1 MKKRIAEISA
11 AVLLAL
17 ITVLALIA
25 FIGYKKVDQTL
36 GLMQKAD
43 KEEVKEMTNPNIS
56 SDVVSTLKEN
66 WTVALFGLD
75 SRDTDDL
82 SGANSDVI
90 ILTSINNKTGDI
102 NLISV
107 YRDTYLKTGDNRY
120 RKVNEAYAI
129 GGPKKAVEVLNENLD
144 LQIDDYIAVNWKA
157 VATAIN
163 ILGGVDIEITKDEL
177 KYING
182 YITETVN
189 STGIGSYQIHETGL
203 QHLDGIQAVAY
214 SRIRYTAGNDYK
226 RTERQRTV
234 LAAVL
239 EKAKQSDWTTLNNVI
254 VTVFPMTS
262 SSIDTKDVIAA
273 AMNVANYKLIK
284 TGGFPFDVI
293 EKKVDKQDYVFPD
306 TLESN
311 VSKLHEFLYETEAY
325 MPSNSVFSISKKI
338 DSKCLSKKKS
348 VNEKVHK
355 ELSPIEISNDMEAEE
370 TLSQIETE
378 TTIFEETNT
387 ETNNITGPETKI
399 ELEIGPGI
407 QGTIVEENMNENY
420 GPGFENELEET
431 EQFPTPSQ
439 NNQID

>member
-1 MKKRIAEISA
+1 MKKRMIEISA
-11 AVLLAL
+11 SIVLAL
-17 ITVLALIA
+17 ITFLSLVA

-36 GLMQKAD
+36 GLIQTTD
-43 KEEVKEMTNPNIS
+43 KEEIKEMTNPNIS
-56 SDVVSTLKEN
+56 NDVVSTLKEN

-75 SRDTDDL
+75 SRDTDGL

-90 ILTSINNKTGDI
+90 ILASINNKTGDI

-107 YRDTYLKTGDNRY
+107 YRDTCLKTGDNRY

-144 LQIDDYIAVNWKA
+144 LQIDDYVAVNWKA

-239 EKAKQSDWTTLNNVI
+239 DKAKHSDWTTLNNII

-262 SSIDTKDVIAA
+262 SSIDTNDVIAA
-273 AMNVANYKLIK
+273 AMNVTNYKIIK

-293 EKKVDKQDYVFPD
+293 EKNVDKQDFVFPN

-311 VSKLHEFLYETEAY
+311 VSEMHNFLYGTLSY
-325 MPSNSVFSISKKI
+325 QPSNEVKEISSKI
-338 DSKCLSKKKS
+338 DNKRTGKS
-348 VNEKVHK
+348 NKPKNPVPQETF
-355 ELSPIEISNDMEAEE
+355 PIQKEE
-370 TLSQIETE
+370 TTAVDETISSIASQELNTESMIETE
-378 TTIFEETNT
+378 EIKPEERTD
-387 ETNNITGPETKI
+387 
-399 ELEIGPGI
+399 
-407 QGTIVEENMNENY
+407 ENY
-420 GPGFENELEET
+420 GPGFVTSYNEEDPVESSKT
-431 EQFPTPSQ
+431 S
-439 NNQID
+439 N

>member
-1 MKKRIAEISA
+1 MNKRIVEISA
-11 AVLLAL
+11 AVMLAL

-36 GLMQKAD
+36 GLMQRTD
-43 KEEVKEMTNPNIS
+43 KEEIKEMTNPNIS
-56 SDVVSTLKEN
+56 NDVVSTLKDN

-75 SRDTDDL
+75 TRDTDGL

-90 ILTSINNKTGDI
+90 ILASINNKTGDI

-107 YRDTYLKTGDNRY
+107 YRDTCLKTGDNRY

-144 LQIDDYIAVNWKA
+144 LQIDDYVAVNWKA

-239 EKAKQSDWTTLNNVI
+239 EKAKHSDWATLNNII

-262 SSIDTKDVIAA
+262 SSIDTNDVIAA
-273 AMNVANYKLIK
+273 AMNISNYKLIK

-293 EKKVDKQDYVFPD
+293 EKNVDKQDYVFPD
-306 TLESN
+306 TLETN
-311 VSKLHEFLYETEAY
+311 VSKLHEFLYGTDSY
-325 MPSNSVFSISKKI
+325 VPSDKVSSISKKI
-338 DSKCLSKKKS
+338 DDKRLGSKKNVS
-348 VNEKVHK
+348 RIQQETP
-355 ELSPIEISNDMEAEE
+355 PIEVINEPETDETISQMVTISEETKEESNNMTEAE
-370 TLSQIETE
+370 TNIE
-378 TTIFEETNT
+378 
-387 ETNNITGPETKI
+387 PEV
-399 ELEIGPGI
+399 GPGI
-407 QGTIVEENMNENY
+407 QIPKSCFG
-420 GPGFENELEET
+420 
-431 EQFPTPSQ
+431 S
-439 NNQID
+439 

>member
-1 MKKRIAEISA
+1 MNKRIVEISA
-11 AVLLAL
+11 SVMLAL

-36 GLMQKAD
+36 GLMQRTD
-43 KEEVKEMTNPNIS
+43 KEEIKEMTNPNIS
-56 SDVVSTLKEN
+56 NDVVSTLKEN

-75 SRDTDDL
+75 TRDTDGL

-90 ILTSINNKTGDI
+90 ILASINNKTGDI

-107 YRDTYLKTGDNRY
+107 YRDTCLKTGDNRY

-144 LQIDDYIAVNWKA
+144 LQIDDYVAVNWKA

-239 EKAKQSDWTTLNNVI
+239 EKAKHSDWATLNNII

-262 SSIDTKDVIAA
+262 SSIDTNDVIAA
-273 AMNVANYKLIK
+273 AMNISNYKLIK

-293 EKKVDKQDYVFPD
+293 EKNVDKQDYVFPD
-306 TLESN
+306 TLETN
-311 VSKLHEFLYETEAY
+311 VSKLHEFLYGTDSYA
-325 MPSNSVFSISKKI
+325 PSDKVSSISKKI
-338 DSKCLSKKKS
+338 DDKRLGSKKNVGS
-348 VNEKVHK
+348 TIQQETP
-355 ELSPIEISNDMEAEE
+355 PIEVINEPETDETISQMVTISEE
-370 TLSQIETE
+370 TK
-378 TTIFEETNT
+378 EETNNMT
-387 ETNNITGPETKI
+387 EAETNIEPEV
-399 ELEIGPGI
+399 GPGI
-407 QGTIVEENMNENY
+407 QIPVSEEVSKENY
-420 GPGFENELEET
+420 GPGFEVDTEET
-431 EQFPTPSQ
+431 EETQSPS
-439 NNQID
+439 

>member
-1 MKKRIAEISA
+1 MKKRMIEIGA
-11 AVLLAL
+11 A
-17 ITVLALIA
+17 IVLAIITFLSLVA

-36 GLMQKAD
+36 GLMQTTD
-43 KEEVKEMTNPNIS
+43 KEEIKEMTNPNIS
-56 SDVVSTLKEN
+56 NDVVSTLKDN

-75 SRDTDDL
+75 SRDTDGL

-90 ILTSINNKTGDI
+90 ILASINNKTGDI

-107 YRDTYLKTGDNRY
+107 YRDTCLKTGDNRY
-120 RKVNEAYAI
+120 KKVNEAYAI

-144 LQIDDYIAVNWKA
+144 LQIDDYVAVNWKA

-163 ILGGVDIEITKDEL
+163 ILGGVDIEVTKDEL

-239 EKAKQSDWTTLNNVI
+239 EKAKHSDWATLNNII

-262 SSIDTKDVIAA
+262 SSIDTNDVIAV
-273 AMNVANYKLIK
+273 AMNVSNYKLIK

-306 TLESN
+306 TLETN
-311 VSKLHEFLYETEAY
+311 VSKLHEFLYGTDSY
-325 MPSNSVFSISKKI
+325 TPSDKVSSISKKV
-338 DSKCLSKKKS
+338 DNKRLGTKR
-348 VNEKVHK
+348 N
-355 ELSPIEISNDMEAEE
+355 ISNTIPIQQETTAMEVNNESETEE
-370 TLSQIETE
+370 TMSQTVVIVS
-378 TTIFEETNT
+378 EETKEEMNNVT
-387 ETNNITGPETKI
+387 EPETNIEPEV
-399 ELEIGPGI
+399 GPGI
-407 QGTIVEENMNENY
+407 QISVPEEESKENY
-420 GPGFENELEET
+420 GPGFEMDIKET
-431 EQFPTPSQ
+431 EENQSPS
-439 NNQID
+439 

>member
-1 MKKRIAEISA
+1 MNKRIVEISA
-11 AVLLAL
+11 AVVLAL

-36 GLMQKAD
+36 GLMQRTD
-43 KEEVKEMTNPNIS
+43 KEEIKEMTNPNIS
-56 SDVVSTLKEN
+56 NDVVSTLKEN

-75 SRDTDDL
+75 TRDTDGL

-90 ILTSINNKTGDI
+90 ILASINNKTGDI

-107 YRDTYLKTGDNRY
+107 YRDTCLKTGDNRY

-144 LQIDDYIAVNWKA
+144 LQIDDYVAVNWKA

-239 EKAKQSDWTTLNNVI
+239 EKAKHSDWATLNNII

-262 SSIDTKDVIAA
+262 SSIDTNDVIAA
-273 AMNVANYKLIK
+273 AMNISNYKLIK

-293 EKKVDKQDYVFPD
+293 EKSVDKQDYVFPD
-306 TLESN
+306 TLETN
-311 VSKLHEFLYETEAY
+311 VTKLHEFLYGTDSY
-325 MPSNSVFSISKKI
+325 TPSDKVSSISKKI
-338 DSKCLSKKKS
+338 DDKRLGSKKNIS
-348 VNEKVHK
+348 NTIHQETP
-355 ELSPIEISNDMEAEE
+355 PIEVINEPETEE
-370 TLSQIETE
+370 TISQIVTISEETK
-378 TTIFEETNT
+378 EETNNMT
-387 ETNNITGPETKI
+387 EAETNI
-399 ELEIGPGI
+399 EPEIGPGI
-407 QGTIVEENMNENY
+407 EVSIPEEETEENY
-420 GPGFENELEET
+420 GPGFEMEIEEI
-431 EQFPTPSQ
+431 EESLTPS
-439 NNQID
+439 

>member
-1 MKKRIAEISA
+1 MNKRIVEISA
-11 AVLLAL
+11 AVMLAL
-17 ITVLALIA
+17 TTVLALIA

-36 GLMQKAD
+36 GLMQRTD
-43 KEEVKEMTNPNIS
+43 KEEIKEMTNPNIS
-56 SDVVSTLKEN
+56 NDVVSTLKEN

-75 SRDTDDL
+75 TRDTDGL

-90 ILTSINNKTGDI
+90 ILASINNKTGDI

-107 YRDTYLKTGDNRY
+107 YRDTCLKTGDNRY

-144 LQIDDYIAVNWKA
+144 LEIDDYVAVNWKA

-189 STGIGSYQIHETGL
+189 STGIGSYQIHEAGM

-239 EKAKQSDWTTLNNVI
+239 EKAKHSDWSTLNNVI

-262 SSIDTKDVIAA
+262 SSIDTNDVITV

-293 EKKVDKQDYVFPD
+293 EKSVDKQDYVFPD
-306 TLESN
+306 TLETN
-311 VSKLHEFLYETEAY
+311 VSKLHEFLYGTDAYTPSDKISSISNKIDNKRLGSKRNISSTIQQETMPTEVNNEPETE
-325 MPSNSVFSISKKI
+325 
-338 DSKCLSKKKS
+338 
-348 VNEKVHK
+348 
-355 ELSPIEISNDMEAEE
+355 EAM
-370 TLSQIETE
+370 SQTVAIVSDETE
-378 TTIFEETNT
+378 ENMDNMTEPETNI
-387 ETNNITGPETKI
+387 EPEV
-399 ELEIGPGI
+399 GPGI
-407 QGTIVEENMNENY
+407 QISTPEEKTKENY
-420 GPGFENELEET
+420 GPGFEIEIEET
-431 EQFPTPSQ
+431 EEAQSPS
-439 NNQID
+439 

>member
-1 MKKRIAEISA
+1 MNKRIVEISA
-11 AVLLAL
+11 AVMLAL

-36 GLMQKAD
+36 GLMQRTD
-43 KEEVKEMTNPNIS
+43 KEEIKEMTNPNIS
-56 SDVVSTLKEN
+56 NDVVSTLKDN

-75 SRDTDDL
+75 TRDTDGL

-90 ILTSINNKTGDI
+90 ILASINNKTGDI

-107 YRDTYLKTGDNRY
+107 YRDTCLKTGDNRY

-144 LQIDDYIAVNWKA
+144 LQIDDYVAVNWKA

-239 EKAKQSDWTTLNNVI
+239 DKAKHSDWATLNNII
-254 VTVFPMTS
+254 VTAFPMTS
-262 SSIDTKDVIAA
+262 SSIDTNDVIAA
-273 AMNVANYKLIK
+273 AMNISNYKLVK

-293 EKKVDKQDYVFPD
+293 EKNVDKQDYVFPD
-306 TLESN
+306 TLKTN
-311 VSKLHEFLYETEAY
+311 VSKLHDFLYGTCSY
-325 MPSNSVFSISKKI
+325 TPSDKVSSISKKI
-338 DSKCLSKKKS
+338 DDKSLGNKKDIS
-348 VNEKVHK
+348 NTIHQETP
-355 ELSPIEISNDMEAEE
+355 PIEVINEPEIEE
-370 TLSQIETE
+370 TTSQIVTISEETKEE
-378 TTIFEETNT
+378 TNNMTEAETNT
-387 ETNNITGPETKI
+387 EPEV
-399 ELEIGPGI
+399 GPGI
-407 QGTIVEENMNENY
+407 QIPVSEEVSKENY
-420 GPGFENELEET
+420 GPGFEVNTEET
-431 EQFPTPSQ
+431 EETQGPS
-439 NNQID
+439 

>member
-1 MKKRIAEISA
+1 MNKRIVEISA
-11 AVLLAL
+11 AVVLAL

-36 GLMQKAD
+36 GLMQRTD
-43 KEEVKEMTNPNIS
+43 KEEIKEMTNPNIS
-56 SDVVSTLKEN
+56 NDVVSTLKEN

-75 SRDTDDL
+75 TRDTDGL

-90 ILTSINNKTGDI
+90 ILASINNKTGDI

-107 YRDTYLKTGDNRY
+107 YRDTCLKTGDNRY

-144 LQIDDYIAVNWKA
+144 LQIDDYVAVNWKA

-239 EKAKQSDWTTLNNVI
+239 EKAKHSDWATLNNII

-262 SSIDTKDVIAA
+262 SSIDTNDVIAA
-273 AMNVANYKLIK
+273 AMNISNYKLIK

-293 EKKVDKQDYVFPD
+293 EKNVDKQDYVFPD
-306 TLESN
+306 TLETN
-311 VSKLHEFLYETEAY
+311 VSKLHEFLYGTDSY
-325 MPSNSVFSISKKI
+325 VPSDKVSSISKKI
-338 DSKCLSKKKS
+338 DDKRLGSKKNVS
-348 VNEKVHK
+348 RIQQET
-355 ELSPIEISNDMEAEE
+355 LPIEVINEPETDETISQMVTISEE
-370 TLSQIETE
+370 TK
-378 TTIFEETNT
+378 EETNNMT
-387 ETNNITGPETKI
+387 EAETNIEPEV
-399 ELEIGPGI
+399 GPGI
-407 QGTIVEENMNENY
+407 QIPVSEEVSKENY
-420 GPGFENELEET
+420 GPGFEVDTEET
-431 EQFPTPSQ
+431 EETQSPS
-439 NNQID
+439 

>member
-1 MKKRIAEISA
+1 MNKRIVEISA
-11 AVLLAL
+11 AVMLAL

-36 GLMQKAD
+36 GLMQRTD
-43 KEEVKEMTNPNIS
+43 KEEIKEMTNPNIS
-56 SDVVSTLKEN
+56 NDVVSTLKDN

-75 SRDTDDL
+75 TRDTDGL

-90 ILTSINNKTGDI
+90 ILASINNKTGDI

-107 YRDTYLKTGDNRY
+107 YRDTCLKTGDNRY

-144 LQIDDYIAVNWKA
+144 LQIDDYVAVNWKA

-239 EKAKQSDWTTLNNVI
+239 DKAKHSDWTTLNNII

-262 SSIDTKDVIAA
+262 SSIDTNDVIAA
-273 AMNVANYKLIK
+273 AMNVTNYKIIK

-293 EKKVDKQDYVFPD
+293 EKNVDKQDFVFPN

-311 VSKLHEFLYETEAY
+311 VSEMHNFLYGTLSY
-325 MPSNSVFSISKKI
+325 QPSNEVKEISSKI
-338 DSKCLSKKKS
+338 DNKRTGKS
-348 VNEKVHK
+348 NKPKNPVPQETF
-355 ELSPIEISNDMEAEE
+355 PIQKEE
-370 TLSQIETE
+370 TTAVDETISSIASQELNTESMIETE
-378 TTIFEETNT
+378 EIKPEERTD
-387 ETNNITGPETKI
+387 
-399 ELEIGPGI
+399 
-407 QGTIVEENMNENY
+407 ENY
-420 GPGFENELEET
+420 GPGFVTSYNEEDPVESSKT
-431 EQFPTPSQ
+431 S
-439 NNQID
+439 N

>member
-1 MKKRIAEISA
+1 MNKRIVEISA
-11 AVLLAL
+11 AVMLAL

-36 GLMQKAD
+36 GLMQRTD
-43 KEEVKEMTNPNIS
+43 KEEIKEMTNPNIS
-56 SDVVSTLKEN
+56 NDVVSTLKEN

-75 SRDTDDL
+75 TRDTDGL

-90 ILTSINNKTGDI
+90 ILASINNKTGDI

-107 YRDTYLKTGDNRY
+107 YRDTCLKTGDNRY

-144 LQIDDYIAVNWKA
+144 LQIDDYVAVNWKA

-239 EKAKQSDWTTLNNVI
+239 EKAKHSDWATLNNII

-262 SSIDTKDVIAA
+262 SSIDTNDVIAA
-273 AMNVANYKLIK
+273 AMNISNYKLIK

-293 EKKVDKQDYVFPD
+293 EKSVDKQDYVFPD
-306 TLESN
+306 TLETN
-311 VSKLHEFLYETEAY
+311 VTKLHEFLYGTDSY
-325 MPSNSVFSISKKI
+325 TPSDKVSSISKKI
-338 DSKCLSKKKS
+338 DNKRLGSKKNIS
-348 VNEKVHK
+348 NTIHQETP
-355 ELSPIEISNDMEAEE
+355 PIEVINEPETEE
-370 TLSQIETE
+370 TISQIVTISEETK
-378 TTIFEETNT
+378 EETNNMT
-387 ETNNITGPETKI
+387 EAENNIEPEV
-399 ELEIGPGI
+399 GPGI
-407 QGTIVEENMNENY
+407 EVSIPEEETEENY
-420 GPGFENELEET
+420 GPGFEMEIEEI
-431 EQFPTPSQ
+431 EESSIPS
-439 NNQID
+439 

>member
-1 MKKRIAEISA
+1 MNKRIVEISA
-11 AVLLAL
+11 AVVLAL

-36 GLMQKAD
+36 GLMQRTD
-43 KEEVKEMTNPNIS
+43 KEEIKEMTNPNIS
-56 SDVVSTLKEN
+56 NDVVSTLKDN

-75 SRDTDDL
+75 TRDTDGL

-90 ILTSINNKTGDI
+90 ILASINNKTGDI

-107 YRDTYLKTGDNRY
+107 YRDTCLKTGDNRY

-144 LQIDDYIAVNWKA
+144 LQIDDYVAVNWKA

-239 EKAKQSDWTTLNNVI
+239 EKAKHSDWATLNNII

-262 SSIDTKDVIAA
+262 SSIDTNDVIAA
-273 AMNVANYKLIK
+273 AMNISNYKLIK

-293 EKKVDKQDYVFPD
+293 EKSVDKQDYVFPD
-306 TLESN
+306 TLETN
-311 VSKLHEFLYETEAY
+311 VTKLHEFLYGTDSY
-325 MPSNSVFSISKKI
+325 TPSDKVSSISKKI
-338 DSKCLSKKKS
+338 DDKRLGSKKNVS
-348 VNEKVHK
+348 RIQQETP
-355 ELSPIEISNDMEAEE
+355 PIEVINEPETDETISQMVTISEETKEESNNMTEAE
-370 TLSQIETE
+370 TNIE
-378 TTIFEETNT
+378 
-387 ETNNITGPETKI
+387 PEV
-399 ELEIGPGI
+399 GPGI
-407 QGTIVEENMNENY
+407 QIPVSEEVSKENY
-420 GPGFENELEET
+420 GPGFEVDTEET
-431 EQFPTPSQ
+431 EETQSPS
-439 NNQID
+439 

>member
-1 MKKRIAEISA
+1 MNKRIVEISA
-11 AVLLAL
+11 AVMLAL

-36 GLMQKAD
+36 GLMQRTD
-43 KEEVKEMTNPNIS
+43 KEEIKEMTNPNIS
-56 SDVVSTLKEN
+56 NDVVSTLKDN

-75 SRDTDDL
+75 TRDTDGL

-90 ILTSINNKTGDI
+90 ILASINNKTGDI

-107 YRDTYLKTGDNRY
+107 YRDTCLKTGDNRY

-144 LQIDDYIAVNWKA
+144 LQIDDYVAVNWKA

-239 EKAKQSDWTTLNNVI
+239 EKAKHSDWATLNNII

-262 SSIDTKDVIAA
+262 SSIDTNDVIAA
-273 AMNVANYKLIK
+273 AMNISNYKLIK

-293 EKKVDKQDYVFPD
+293 EKNVDKQDYVFPD
-306 TLESN
+306 TLETN
-311 VSKLHEFLYETEAY
+311 VSKLHEFLYGTDSY
-325 MPSNSVFSISKKI
+325 VPSDKVSSISKKI
-338 DSKCLSKKKS
+338 DDKRLGSKKNVS
-348 VNEKVHK
+348 RIQQETP
-355 ELSPIEISNDMEAEE
+355 PIEVINEPETDETISQMVTISEETKEESNNMTEAE
-370 TLSQIETE
+370 TNIE
-378 TTIFEETNT
+378 
-387 ETNNITGPETKI
+387 PEV
-399 ELEIGPGI
+399 GPGI
-407 QGTIVEENMNENY
+407 QIPVSEEVSKENY
-420 GPGFENELEET
+420 GPGFEVDTEET
-431 EQFPTPSQ
+431 EETQSPS
-439 NNQID
+439 

>member
-1 MKKRIAEISA
+1 MNKRIVEISA
-11 AVLLAL
+11 AVMLAL

-36 GLMQKAD
+36 GLMQRTD
-43 KEEVKEMTNPNIS
+43 KEEIKEMTNPNIS
-56 SDVVSTLKEN
+56 NDVVSTLKEN

-75 SRDTDDL
+75 SRDTDGL

-90 ILTSINNKTGDI
+90 ILASINNKTGDI

-144 LQIDDYIAVNWKA
+144 LQIDDYVAVNWKA

-239 EKAKQSDWTTLNNVI
+239 DKAKHSDWTTLNNII

-262 SSIDTKDVIAA
+262 SSIDTNDVIAA
-273 AMNVANYKLIK
+273 AMNVTNYKIIK

-293 EKKVDKQDYVFPD
+293 EKNVDKQDFVFPN

-311 VSKLHEFLYETEAY
+311 VSEMHNFLYGTLSY
-325 MPSNSVFSISKKI
+325 QPSNEVKEISSKI
-338 DSKCLSKKKS
+338 DNKRTGKS
-348 VNEKVHK
+348 NKPKNPVPQETF
-355 ELSPIEISNDMEAEE
+355 PIQKEE
-370 TLSQIETE
+370 TTAVDETISSIASQELNTESMIETE
-378 TTIFEETNT
+378 EIKPEERTD
-387 ETNNITGPETKI
+387 
-399 ELEIGPGI
+399 
-407 QGTIVEENMNENY
+407 ENY
-420 GPGFENELEET
+420 GPGFVTSYNEEDPVESSKT
-431 EQFPTPSQ
+431 S
-439 NNQID
+439 N

>member
-1 MKKRIAEISA
+1 
-11 AVLLAL
+11 
-17 ITVLALIA
+17 
-25 FIGYKKVDQTL
+25 
-36 GLMQKAD
+36 
-43 KEEVKEMTNPNIS
+43 MTNPNIS
-56 SDVVSTLKEN
+56 NDVVSTLKDN

-75 SRDTDDL
+75 TRDTDGL

-90 ILTSINNKTGDI
+90 ILASINNKTGDI

-107 YRDTYLKTGDNRY
+107 YRDTCLKTGDNRY

-144 LQIDDYIAVNWKA
+144 LQIDDYVAVNWKA

-239 EKAKQSDWTTLNNVI
+239 EKAKHSDWATLNNII

-262 SSIDTKDVIAA
+262 SSIDTNDVIAA
-273 AMNVANYKLIK
+273 AMNISNYKLIK

-293 EKKVDKQDYVFPD
+293 EKNVDKQDYVFPD
-306 TLESN
+306 TLETN
-311 VSKLHEFLYETEAY
+311 VSKLHEFLYGTDSY
-325 MPSNSVFSISKKI
+325 VPSDKVSSISKKI
-338 DSKCLSKKKS
+338 DDKRLGSKKNVS
-348 VNEKVHK
+348 RIQQETP
-355 ELSPIEISNDMEAEE
+355 PIEVINEPETDETISQMVTISEETKEESNNMTEAE
-370 TLSQIETE
+370 TNIE
-378 TTIFEETNT
+378 
-387 ETNNITGPETKI
+387 PEV
-399 ELEIGPGI
+399 GPGI
-407 QGTIVEENMNENY
+407 QIPVSEEVSKENY
-420 GPGFENELEET
+420 GPGFEVDTEET
-431 EQFPTPSQ
+431 EETQSPS
-439 NNQID
+439 

>member
-1 MKKRIAEISA
+1 MNKRIVEISA
-11 AVLLAL
+11 AVMLAL

-36 GLMQKAD
+36 GLMQRTD
-43 KEEVKEMTNPNIS
+43 KEEIKEMTNPNIS
-56 SDVVSTLKEN
+56 NDVVSTLKYN

-75 SRDTDDL
+75 TRDTDGL

-90 ILTSINNKTGDI
+90 ILASINNKTGDI

-107 YRDTYLKTGDNRY
+107 YRDTCLKTGDNRY

-144 LQIDDYIAVNWKA
+144 LQIDDYVAVNWKA

-239 EKAKQSDWTTLNNVI
+239 EKAKHSDWATLNNII

-262 SSIDTKDVIAA
+262 SSIDTNDVIAA
-273 AMNVANYKLIK
+273 AMNISNYKLIK

-293 EKKVDKQDYVFPD
+293 EKNVDKQDYVFPD
-306 TLESN
+306 TLETN
-311 VSKLHEFLYETEAY
+311 VSKLHEFLYGTDSY
-325 MPSNSVFSISKKI
+325 VPSDKVSSISKKI
-338 DSKCLSKKKS
+338 DDKRLGSKKNVS
-348 VNEKVHK
+348 RIQQETP
-355 ELSPIEISNDMEAEE
+355 PIEVINEPETDETISQMVTISEETKEESNNMTEAE
-370 TLSQIETE
+370 TNIE
-378 TTIFEETNT
+378 
-387 ETNNITGPETKI
+387 PEV
-399 ELEIGPGI
+399 GPGI
-407 QGTIVEENMNENY
+407 QIPVSEEVSKENY
-420 GPGFENELEET
+420 GPGFEVDTEET
-431 EQFPTPSQ
+431 EETQSPS
-439 NNQID
+439 

>member
-1 MKKRIAEISA
+1 MKKRMIEISA
-11 AVLLAL
+11 SIVLAL
-17 ITVLALIA
+17 ITFLSLVA

-36 GLMQKAD
+36 GLIQTTD
-43 KEEVKEMTNPNIS
+43 KEEIKEMTNPNIS
-56 SDVVSTLKEN
+56 NDVVSTLKEN

-75 SRDTDDL
+75 SRDTDGL

-90 ILTSINNKTGDI
+90 ILASINNKTGDI

-144 LQIDDYIAVNWKA
+144 LQIDDYVAVNWKA

-239 EKAKQSDWTTLNNVI
+239 DKAKHSDWTTLNNII

-262 SSIDTKDVIAA
+262 SSIDTNDVIAA
-273 AMNVANYKLIK
+273 AMNVTNYKIIK

-293 EKKVDKQDYVFPD
+293 EKNVDKQDFVFPN

-311 VSKLHEFLYETEAY
+311 VSEMHNFLYGTLSY
-325 MPSNSVFSISKKI
+325 QPSNEVKEISSKI
-338 DSKCLSKKKS
+338 DNKRTGKS
-348 VNEKVHK
+348 NKPKNPVPQETF
-355 ELSPIEISNDMEAEE
+355 PIQKEE
-370 TLSQIETE
+370 TTAVDETISSIASQELNTESMIETE
-378 TTIFEETNT
+378 EIKPEERTD
-387 ETNNITGPETKI
+387 
-399 ELEIGPGI
+399 
-407 QGTIVEENMNENY
+407 ENY
-420 GPGFENELEET
+420 GPGFVTSYNEEDPVESSKT
-431 EQFPTPSQ
+431 S
-439 NNQID
+439 N

>member
-1 MKKRIAEISA
+1 MIEISA
-11 AVLLAL
+11 SIVLAL
-17 ITVLALIA
+17 ITFLSLVA

-36 GLMQKAD
+36 GLIQTTD
-43 KEEVKEMTNPNIS
+43 KEEIKEMTNPNIS
-56 SDVVSTLKEN
+56 NDVVSTLKEN

-75 SRDTDDL
+75 SRDTDGL

-90 ILTSINNKTGDI
+90 ILASINNKTGDI

-144 LQIDDYIAVNWKA
+144 LQIDDYVAVNWKA

-239 EKAKQSDWTTLNNVI
+239 DKAKHSDWTTLNNII

-262 SSIDTKDVIAA
+262 SSIDTNDVIAA
-273 AMNVANYKLIK
+273 AMNVTNYKIIK

-293 EKKVDKQDYVFPD
+293 EKNVDKQDFVFPN

-311 VSKLHEFLYETEAY
+311 VSEMHNFLYGTLSY
-325 MPSNSVFSISKKI
+325 QPSNEVKEISSKI
-338 DSKCLSKKKS
+338 DNKRTGKS
-348 VNEKVHK
+348 NKPKNPVPQETF
-355 ELSPIEISNDMEAEE
+355 PIQKEE
-370 TLSQIETE
+370 TTAVDETISSIASQELNTESMIETE
-378 TTIFEETNT
+378 EIKPEERTD
-387 ETNNITGPETKI
+387 
-399 ELEIGPGI
+399 
-407 QGTIVEENMNENY
+407 ENY
-420 GPGFENELEET
+420 GPGFVTSYNEEDPVESSKT
-431 EQFPTPSQ
+431 S
-439 NNQID
+439 N

>member
-1 MKKRIAEISA
+1 MNKRIVEISA
-11 AVLLAL
+11 AVMLAL

-36 GLMQKAD
+36 GLMQRTD
-43 KEEVKEMTNPNIS
+43 KEEIKEMTNPNIS
-56 SDVVSTLKEN
+56 NDVVSTLKEN

-75 SRDTDDL
+75 TRDTDGL

-90 ILTSINNKTGDI
+90 ILASINNKTGDI

-107 YRDTYLKTGDNRY
+107 YRDTCLKTGDNRY

-144 LQIDDYIAVNWKA
+144 LQIDDYVAVNWKA

-214 SRIRYTAGNDYK
+214 SRIRYTAGNDYR

-239 EKAKQSDWTTLNNVI
+239 EKAKHSDWSTLNNVI

-262 SSIDTKDVIAA
+262 SSIDTNDVIAA

-293 EKKVDKQDYVFPD
+293 EKSVDKQDYVFPD
-306 TLESN
+306 TLETN
-311 VSKLHEFLYETEAY
+311 VSKLHGFLYGTDAYTPSDKISSISNKIDNKRLGSKRNISSTIQQETIPTEVNNEPETEDA
-325 MPSNSVFSISKKI
+325 MSQTIAIVS
-338 DSKCLSKKKS
+338 
-348 VNEKVHK
+348 EGT
-355 ELSPIEISNDMEAEE
+355 EE
-370 TLSQIETE
+370 NMDNMTE
-378 TTIFEETNT
+378 PETNI
-387 ETNNITGPETKI
+387 EPEV
-399 ELEIGPGI
+399 GPGI
-407 QGTIVEENMNENY
+407 QISTPEEKTKENY
-420 GPGFENELEET
+420 GPGFEIEIEET
-431 EQFPTPSQ
+431 EEAQSPS
-439 NNQID
+439 

>member
-1 MKKRIAEISA
+1 MNKRIVEISA
-11 AVLLAL
+11 AVMLAL

-36 GLMQKAD
+36 GLMQRTD
-43 KEEVKEMTNPNIS
+43 KEEIKEMTNPNIS
-56 SDVVSTLKEN
+56 NDVVSTLKEN

-75 SRDTDDL
+75 TRDTDGL

-90 ILTSINNKTGDI
+90 ILASINNKTGDI

-107 YRDTYLKTGDNRY
+107 YRDTCLKTGDNRY

-144 LQIDDYIAVNWKA
+144 LQIDDYVAVNWKA

-214 SRIRYTAGNDYK
+214 SRIRYTAGNDYR

-239 EKAKQSDWTTLNNVI
+239 EKAKHSDWSTLNNVI

-262 SSIDTKDVIAA
+262 SSIDTNDVIAA

-293 EKKVDKQDYVFPD
+293 EKSVDKQDYVFPD
-306 TLESN
+306 TLETN
-311 VSKLHEFLYETEAY
+311 VSKLHGFLYGTDAYTPSDKISSISNKIDNKRLGGKRNISSTIQQETIPTEVNNEPETEDA
-325 MPSNSVFSISKKI
+325 MSQTIAIVS
-338 DSKCLSKKKS
+338 
-348 VNEKVHK
+348 EGT
-355 ELSPIEISNDMEAEE
+355 EE
-370 TLSQIETE
+370 NMDNMTE
-378 TTIFEETNT
+378 PETNI
-387 ETNNITGPETKI
+387 EPEV
-399 ELEIGPGI
+399 GPGI
-407 QGTIVEENMNENY
+407 QISTPEEKTKENY
-420 GPGFENELEET
+420 GPGFEIEIEET
-431 EQFPTPSQ
+431 EEAQSPS
-439 NNQID
+439 

>member
-1 MKKRIAEISA
+1 MNKRIVEISA
-11 AVLLAL
+11 AVMLAL

-36 GLMQKAD
+36 GLMQRTD
-43 KEEVKEMTNPNIS
+43 KEEIKEMTNPNIS
-56 SDVVSTLKEN
+56 NDVVSTLKEN

-75 SRDTDDL
+75 TRDTDGL

-90 ILTSINNKTGDI
+90 ILASINNKTGDI

-107 YRDTYLKTGDNRY
+107 YRDTCLKTGDNRY

-144 LQIDDYIAVNWKA
+144 LQIDDYVAVNWKA

-239 EKAKQSDWTTLNNVI
+239 DKAKHSDWATLNNII

-262 SSIDTKDVIAA
+262 SSIDTNDVIAA
-273 AMNVANYKLIK
+273 AMNISNYKLIK

-293 EKKVDKQDYVFPD
+293 EKNVDKQDYVFPD
-306 TLESN
+306 TLGTN
-311 VSKLHEFLYETEAY
+311 VSKLHEFLYGTDSY
-325 MPSNSVFSISKKI
+325 TPSDKVSSISKKI
-338 DSKCLSKKKS
+338 DDKRLDSKRNINNVIQQETMPTE
-348 VNEKVHK
+348 VNNEP
-355 ELSPIEISNDMEAEE
+355 ETEE
-370 TLSQIETE
+370 TMPQTVVTVS
-378 TTIFEETNT
+378 EETKEEMNNVT
-387 ETNNITGPETKI
+387 EPETNIEPEV
-399 ELEIGPGI
+399 GPGI
-407 QGTIVEENMNENY
+407 QISVPEEESKENY
-420 GPGFENELEET
+420 GPGFEMDIKET
-431 EQFPTPSQ
+431 EENQSPS
-439 NNQID
+439 

>member
-1 MKKRIAEISA
+1 MNKRIVEISA
-11 AVLLAL
+11 AVVLAL

-36 GLMQKAD
+36 GLMQRTD
-43 KEEVKEMTNPNIS
+43 KEEIKEMTNPNIS
-56 SDVVSTLKEN
+56 NDVVSTLKEN

-75 SRDTDDL
+75 TRDTDGL

-90 ILTSINNKTGDI
+90 ILASINNKTGDI

-107 YRDTYLKTGDNRY
+107 YRDTCLKTGDNRY

-144 LQIDDYIAVNWKA
+144 LQIDDYVAVNWKA

-177 KYING
+177 RYING

-239 EKAKQSDWTTLNNVI
+239 EKAKHSDWATLNNII

-262 SSIDTKDVIAA
+262 SSIDTNDVIAA
-273 AMNVANYKLIK
+273 AMNISNYKLIK

-293 EKKVDKQDYVFPD
+293 EKSVDKQDYVFPD
-306 TLESN
+306 TLETN
-311 VSKLHEFLYETEAY
+311 VTKLHEFLYGTDSY
-325 MPSNSVFSISKKI
+325 TPSDKVSSISKKI
-338 DSKCLSKKKS
+338 DDKRLGSKKNIS
-348 VNEKVHK
+348 NTIHQETP
-355 ELSPIEISNDMEAEE
+355 PIEVINEPETEE
-370 TLSQIETE
+370 TISQIVTISEETK
-378 TTIFEETNT
+378 EETNNMT
-387 ETNNITGPETKI
+387 EAETNI
-399 ELEIGPGI
+399 EPEIGPGI
-407 QGTIVEENMNENY
+407 EVSIPEEETEENY
-420 GPGFENELEET
+420 GPGFEMEIEE
-431 EQFPTPSQ
+431 ESSIPS
-439 NNQID
+439 

>member
-1 MKKRIAEISA
+1 MKKRMIEISA
-11 AVLLAL
+11 SIVLAL
-17 ITVLALIA
+17 ITFLSLVA

-36 GLMQKAD
+36 GLIQTTD
-43 KEEVKEMTNPNIS
+43 KEEIKEMTNPNIS
-56 SDVVSTLKEN
+56 NDVVSTLKEN

-75 SRDTDDL
+75 SRDTYGL

-90 ILTSINNKTGDI
+90 ILASINNKTGDI

-144 LQIDDYIAVNWKA
+144 LQIDDYVAVNWKA

-239 EKAKQSDWTTLNNVI
+239 DKAKHSDWTTLNNII

-262 SSIDTKDVIAA
+262 SSIDTNDVIAA
-273 AMNVANYKLIK
+273 AMNVTNYKIIK

-293 EKKVDKQDYVFPD
+293 EKNVDKQDFVFPN

-311 VSKLHEFLYETEAY
+311 VSEMHNFLYGTLSY
-325 MPSNSVFSISKKI
+325 QPSNEVKEISSKI
-338 DSKCLSKKKS
+338 DNKRTGKS
-348 VNEKVHK
+348 NKPKNPVPQETF
-355 ELSPIEISNDMEAEE
+355 PIQKEE
-370 TLSQIETE
+370 TTAVDETISSIASQELNTESMIETE
-378 TTIFEETNT
+378 EIKPEERTD
-387 ETNNITGPETKI
+387 
-399 ELEIGPGI
+399 
-407 QGTIVEENMNENY
+407 ENY
-420 GPGFENELEET
+420 GPGFVTSYNEEDPVESSKT
-431 EQFPTPSQ
+431 S
-439 NNQID
+439 N

>member
-1 MKKRIAEISA
+1 MNKRIVEISV
-11 AVLLAL
+11 AVMLAL

-36 GLMQKAD
+36 GLMQRTD
-43 KEEVKEMTNPNIS
+43 KEEIKEMTNPNIS
-56 SDVVSTLKEN
+56 NDVVSTLKDN

-75 SRDTDDL
+75 TRDTDGL

-90 ILTSINNKTGDI
+90 ILASINNKTGDI

-107 YRDTYLKTGDNRY
+107 YRDTCLKTGDNRY

-144 LQIDDYIAVNWKA
+144 LQIDDYVAVNWKA

-239 EKAKQSDWTTLNNVI
+239 EKAKHSDWATLNNII

-262 SSIDTKDVIAA
+262 SSIDTNDVIAA
-273 AMNVANYKLIK
+273 AMNISNYKLIK

-293 EKKVDKQDYVFPD
+293 EKNVDKQDYVFPD
-306 TLESN
+306 TLETN
-311 VSKLHEFLYETEAY
+311 VSKLHEFLYGTDSYA
-325 MPSNSVFSISKKI
+325 PSDKVSSISKKI
-338 DSKCLSKKKS
+338 DDKRLGSKKNVS
-348 VNEKVHK
+348 STIQQETTPMEVSNES
-355 ELSPIEISNDMEAEE
+355 ETEE
-370 TLSQIETE
+370 TMSQTVVIVS
-378 TTIFEETNT
+378 EETKEEMNNVT
-387 ETNNITGPETKI
+387 EPETNIEPEV
-399 ELEIGPGI
+399 GPGI
-407 QGTIVEENMNENY
+407 QISVPEEESKENY
-420 GPGFENELEET
+420 GPGFEMDIKET
-431 EQFPTPSQ
+431 EENQSPS
-439 NNQID
+439 

>member
-1 MKKRIAEISA
+1 MNKRIVEISA
-11 AVLLAL
+11 AVMLAL

-36 GLMQKAD
+36 GLMQRTD
-43 KEEVKEMTNPNIS
+43 KEEIKEMTNPNIS
-56 SDVVSTLKEN
+56 NDVVSTLKEN

-75 SRDTDDL
+75 TRDTDGL

-90 ILTSINNKTGDI
+90 ILASINNKTGDI

-107 YRDTYLKTGDNRY
+107 YRDTCLKTGDNRY

-144 LQIDDYIAVNWKA
+144 LQIDDYVAVNWKA

-239 EKAKQSDWTTLNNVI
+239 EKAKHSDWATLNNII

-262 SSIDTKDVIAA
+262 SSIDTNDVIAA
-273 AMNVANYKLIK
+273 AMNISNYKLIK

-293 EKKVDKQDYVFPD
+293 EKSVDKQDYVFPD
-306 TLESN
+306 TLETN
-311 VSKLHEFLYETEAY
+311 VTKLHEFLYGTDSY
-325 MPSNSVFSISKKI
+325 TPSDKVSSISKKI
-338 DSKCLSKKKS
+338 DDKRLGSKKNIS
-348 VNEKVHK
+348 NTIHQETP
-355 ELSPIEISNDMEAEE
+355 PIEVINEPETEE
-370 TLSQIETE
+370 TISQIVTISEETK
-378 TTIFEETNT
+378 EETNNMT
-387 ETNNITGPETKI
+387 EAENNIEPEVGPWIEVSIPEEET
-399 ELEIGPGI
+399 E
-407 QGTIVEENMNENY
+407 ENY
-420 GPGFENELEET
+420 GPGFEMEIEEI
-431 EQFPTPSQ
+431 EESSIPS
-439 NNQID
+439 

>member
-1 MKKRIAEISA
+1 MNKRIVEISA
-11 AVLLAL
+11 AVVLAL

-36 GLMQKAD
+36 GLMQRTD
-43 KEEVKEMTNPNIS
+43 KEEIKEMTNPNIS
-56 SDVVSTLKEN
+56 NDVVSTLKEN

-75 SRDTDDL
+75 TRDTDGL

-90 ILTSINNKTGDI
+90 ILASINNKTGDI

-107 YRDTYLKTGDNRY
+107 YRDTCLKTGDNRY

-144 LQIDDYIAVNWKA
+144 LQIDDYVAVNWKA

-239 EKAKQSDWTTLNNVI
+239 EKAKHSDWATLNNII

-262 SSIDTKDVIAA
+262 SSIDTNDVIAA
-273 AMNVANYKLIK
+273 AMNISNYKLIK

-293 EKKVDKQDYVFPD
+293 EKSVDKQDYVFPD
-306 TLESN
+306 TLETN
-311 VSKLHEFLYETEAY
+311 VTKLHEFLYGTDSY
-325 MPSNSVFSISKKI
+325 TPSDKVSSSSKKI
-338 DSKCLSKKKS
+338 DDKRLGSKKNIS
-348 VNEKVHK
+348 NTIHQETP
-355 ELSPIEISNDMEAEE
+355 PIEVINEPETEE
-370 TLSQIETE
+370 TISQIVTISEETK
-378 TTIFEETNT
+378 EETNNMT
-387 ETNNITGPETKI
+387 EAETNI
-399 ELEIGPGI
+399 EPEIGPGI
-407 QGTIVEENMNENY
+407 EVSIPEEETEENY
-420 GPGFENELEET
+420 GPGFEMEIEEI
-431 EQFPTPSQ
+431 EESLTPS
-439 NNQID
+439 